1 MHIAFVEIQNFR
13 KLKACRV
20 EIAGAETIFVGAN
33 NSGKT
38 SAMDA
43 LILFLKKSR
52 RKDFATTDFTLSNW
66 SPLDHLGTQWVD
78 STDDEEPDIT
88 VGAWLPLLPSLD
100 VWLKA
105 DEQDLHRVAHLLPTL
120 DWTTDELLGVRLALA
135 PKNMDQLYK
144 DFRSAYKSARDAE
157 SASTKAEST
166 LSLWPKSMRDF
177 LDRRLHSQFE
187 VQSYILDPT
196 QCQDP
201 VQGIARPQSLPPA
214 SDPLD
219 RDPFNGLIKIDVIT
233 AQRGFS
239 DPKTEDESSSGFA
252 RLSTQLRRY
261 FSKHLNPSEA
271 PDASDIEALEAI
283 EAAKLVFNKKLVTS
297 FKPAIRELEG
307 LNYPGFS
314 DPKISIASKIDPHD
328 SLDHEAAVQFDLP
341 GSDSLFLPEKYNG
354 LGYQNLISMVFNLI
368 RFRDEWMRVGKAAK
382 NQDGKDVAI
391 EPLHVV
397 LVEEPEAHL
406 HAQIQQVFIKKGYKV
421 LRNHPALADKTCPT
435 ANARH
440 PSAGPLQLRPT
451 ASGKPSPPA
460 SNATTINCAS
470 TSKPC
475 LPAPQ
480 RSSFSTQ
487 MIVSTHSS
495 HIAHELDFSCLRYFR
510 RQPATNQGE
519 IPTATVINLSQTFGD
534 EDETSKFAT
543 RYLRTTHC
551 DLFFADAAI
560 LVEGSAERMLIP
572 HFVRTKFPNLDQTY
586 VSLLEIGGA
595 HAHRLKPLL
604 ETLELLSL
612 VVTDLDSIL
621 ETSSAKAR
629 PERGKGYRTG
639 NTTLKD
645 WAPRMELLDDLL
657 DLSDDAKQT
666 ADGLVRV
673 AYQCPFTVVYK
684 VGESKCE
691 AIPYTFEDSLA
702 LTNLALFR
710 GYEEPVGLLNKL
722 QAALGRDTLEDA
734 SIDMFA
740 NLEKGSK
747 AEMALELLYLSE
759 PDQLEPP
766 AYIANGLKWLEK
778 NLEARKADAISPKS
792 AEVSDA

>member
-1 MHIAFVEIQNFR
+1 MGEHRVHIAFIEIQNFR

-20 EIAGAETIFVGAN
+20 DLAQQETIFVGAN

-43 LILFLKKSR
+43 LILFLKQSR
-52 RKDFATTDFTLSNW
+52 HKAFATTDFTLSNW
-66 SPLDHLGTQWVD
+66 SAFNHLGAQWVASAD
-78 STDDEEPDIT
+78 NKEAELAVD
-88 VGAWLPLLPSLD
+88 ALLPLLPSID
-100 VWLKA
+100 VWLTA
-105 DEQDLHRVAHLLPTL
+105 DEKDLHRVAHLLPTL
-120 DWTTDELLGVRLALA
+120 DWTPKELLGVRLVFA

-157 SASTKAEST
+157 SASTNAESPP
-166 LSLWPKSMRDF
+166 SLWPNSMRDF

-196 QCQDP
+196 QRQIP
-201 VQGIARPQSLPPA
+201 VQGIARPQSMPTDI
-214 SDPLD
+214 DPLNKN
-219 RDPFNGLIKIDVIT
+219 PFDDLIKIDVIT

-239 DPKTEDESSSGFA
+239 DPKTEDESHSGFA
-252 RLSTQLRRY
+252 SLSTQLRRY

-283 EAAKLVFNKKLVTS
+283 EAAKTVFNEKLVTS
-297 FKPAIRELEG
+297 FKPAIGELEG

-314 DPKISIASKIDPHD
+314 DPKISITSKIDPRD

-382 NQDGKDVAI
+382 NQDAKDVAI

-421 LRNHPALADKTCPT
+421 LRSHAALAD
-435 ANARH
+435 
-440 PSAGPLQLRPT
+440 
-451 ASGKPSPPA
+451 
-460 SNATTINCAS
+460 
-470 TSKPC
+470 
-475 LPAPQ
+475 
-480 RSSFSTQ
+480 SSFNTQ
-487 MIVSTHSS
+487 MVVSTHSS
-495 HIAHELDFSCLRYFR
+495 HIAHEVDFSCLRYFR
-510 RQPATNQGE
+510 REPATKKGE

-534 EDETSKFAT
+534 DDETSKFAT

-572 HFVRTKFPNLDQTY
+572 HFVRAKFPKLDQSY
-586 VSLLEIGGA
+586 ISLLEIGGA

-604 ETLELLSL
+604 DTLGLLSL

-621 ETSSAKAR
+621 ETGRAKAR

-645 WAPRMELLDDLL
+645 WVPQIELLDDLL
-657 DLSDDAKQT
+657 DLSNEKKQT

-673 AYQCPFTVVYK
+673 AYQCPITVEYK
-684 VGESKCE
+684 ESGGEDE

-710 GYEEPVGLLNKL
+710 GYAEPVGLLHKL
-722 QAALGRDTLEDA
+722 QASLGKDTLEDA
-734 SIDMFA
+734 ANDMFR

-747 AEMALELLYLSE
+747 AEMALELLYRSE

-766 AYIANGLKWLEK
+766 GYIADGLKWLDK
-778 NLEARKADAISPKS
+778 NLQAKTVDAVLTEPE
-792 AEVSDA
+792 EVNGA